1 MSAPPLLLDHVQVW
15 FMTFAAQVLKN
26 IFFQQPLQET
36 ARVLQTTWCSLEAE
50 LRRVGGNSLRSLCF
64 SFCLKHSLHIP
75 QASFFFF
82 FFFKRLD
89 KFASSFFKPEEVLEE
104 VVY

>member
-1 MSAPPLLLDHVQVW
+1 MSAPPLLLGHVKVW
-15 FMTFAAQVLKN
+15 VMTFAAQVLKKF
-26 IFFQQPLQET
+26 FFQQHLQET

-75 QASFFFF
+75 QVSFFF